1 MSLGTL
7 VGILVGIILFLQAI
21 FLNTDQYG
29 SFLHIPSLLMVVG
42 GTIAATFIAYNERYA
57 LQALK
62 AVISIFSKTKVDQKS
77 LLADVEKIISWGEIV
92 NKGGIRELQN
102 QWDEKENENPIV
114 KFSMEMVFMGEKPET
129 IYKET
134 ETLVETMHFK
144 KMQSVEVLDTMSS
157 FAPSFG
163 MIGTL
168 VGLVILLNNMADPA
182 ALGAGMSIALIT
194 TLYGVLFQNLLFKPA
209 ARKIEQKNGMYK
221 FKDMLLV
228 EGMTMLPEKKHP
240 IIIQN
245 HLNSFLDPDN
255 HFDVAGGG

>member
-7 VGILVGIILFLQAI
+7 VGILVGIILFLQSI
-21 FLNTDQYG
+21 FLNTDEYG
-29 SFLHIPSLLMVVG
+29 SFLHIPSLLMVIG

-57 LQALK
+57 MGALK
-62 AVISIFSKTKVDQKS
+62 AVMSIFSKTKVDQTI
-77 LLADVEKIISWGEIV
+77 LLADVEKIIGWGKIMKE
-92 NKGGIRELQN
+92 GGLRELQDKF
-102 QWDEKENENPIV
+102 DEKEYENPII
-114 KFSMEMVFMGEKPET
+114 KFSMEMVFMGEKSPNV
-129 IYKET
+129 YKET
-134 ETLVETMHFK
+134 EMLIENMHDR
-144 KMQSVEVLDTMSS
+144 KMITVQVLDSMAG
-157 FAPSFG
+157 FAPAFG

-168 VGLVILLNNMADPA
+168 VGLVILLNDMSDPA
-182 ALGAGMSIALIT
+182 ALGAGMSVALIT

-245 HLNSFLDPDN
+245 HLNSFLDPAN
-255 HFDVAGGG
+255 HFDVAGGS

>member
-7 VGILVGIILFLQAI
+7 IGFLVGIILFLQAI
-21 FLNTDQYG
+21 FLNTDEYG
-29 SFLHIPSLLMVVG
+29 AFLHIPSLLMVVG
-42 GTIAATFIAYNERYA
+42 GTIAATFIAYNERYVLA
-57 LQALK
+57 ALK
-62 AVISIFSKTKVDQKS
+62 AVISIFSKTKVDQTI
-77 LLADVEKIISWGEIV
+77 LLADVEKIIGWGELMK
-92 NKGGIRELQN
+92 KGGLRELQN
-102 QWDEKENENPIV
+102 NFDEKENENPII
-114 KFSMEMVFMGEKPET
+114 KFGMEMVFMGEKSENV
-129 IYKET
+129 YRET
-134 ETLVETMHFK
+134 ENLVETMHFRR
-144 KMQSVEVLDTMSS
+144 MISVEVLDTMAS

-168 VGLVILLNNMADPA
+168 VGLVILLNNMEDPA
-182 ALGAGMSIALIT
+182 ALGAGMSVALIT

-228 EGMTMLPEKKHP
+228 EGITMLPDKKHP

-245 HLNSFLDPDN
+245 HLNSFLDPAN

>member
-21 FLNTDQYG
+21 FLSTDEYG
-29 SFLHIPSLLMVVG
+29 AFLHIPSLVMVIG

-57 LQALK
+57 LKALK
-62 AVISIFSKTKVDQKS
+62 AVISIFSKNKVDQKT
-77 LLADVEKIISWGEIV
+77 LYADVEKIISWGEIV
-92 NKGGIRELQN
+92 NKGGIRELEN
-102 QWDEKENENPIV
+102 KWDEKENENPII
-114 KFSMEMVFMGEKPET
+114 KFSMEMVFMGEKSET

-134 ETLVETMHFK
+134 ENLVNNIHFRR
-144 KMQSVEVLDTMSS
+144 MQSVEVLDTMSS

-182 ALGAGMSIALIT
+182 ALGAGMSVALIT

-209 ARKIEQKNGMYK
+209 ARKVEQNNGMHNY
-221 FKDMLLV
+221 KDMLLV
-228 EGMTMLPEKKHP
+228 EGIAMLPDKKHP

-245 HLNSFLDPDN
+245 HLNSFLDPAN
-255 HFDVAGGG
+255 HFDVAG

>member
-7 VGILVGIILFLQAI
+7 LGILVGIILFLQAI
-21 FLNTDQYG
+21 LLSTNQYG
-29 SFLHIPSLLMVVG
+29 SFLHIPSLIMVIG

-57 LQALK
+57 MAALK
-62 AVISIFSKTKVDQKS
+62 AVMSIFSKTKVDQTI
-77 LLADVEKIISWGEIV
+77 LLADVEKIIGWGEIM
-92 NKGGIRELQN
+92 NKGGLRELQN
-102 QWDEKENENPIV
+102 NFDEKENENSII
-114 KFSMEMVFMGEKPET
+114 KFGMEMVFMGEKSENV
-129 IYKET
+129 YRET
-134 ETLVETMHFK
+134 ENLVETMHFK

-182 ALGAGMSIALIT
+182 ALGAGMSVALIT

-209 ARKIEQKNGMYK
+209 ARKVEQKNGMYK
-221 FKDMLLV
+221 YQDLLLV
-228 EGMTMLPEKKHP
+228 EGMSMLPNKPHP

-245 HLNSFLDPDN
+245 HLNSFLDPAN
-255 HFDVAGGG
+255 HFDVAGG

>member
-7 VGILVGIILFLQAI
+7 LGILVGIILFLQAI
-21 FLNTDQYG
+21 FLSTDEYG
-29 SFLHIPSLLMVVG
+29 GFLHIPSLIMVIG

-62 AVISIFSKTKVDQKS
+62 AVLSIFSKTNVDQNI

-92 NKGGIRELQN
+92 NKDGIRELEN
-102 QWDEKENENPIV
+102 QWDEKENENPII
-114 KFSMEMVFMGEKPET
+114 KFSMEMVFMGEKPEV

-134 ETLVETMHFK
+134 ENLVETMHFK

-209 ARKIEQKNGMYK
+209 ARKIEQNNGLYK
-221 FKDMLLV
+221 YKDMLLV
-228 EGMTMLPEKKHP
+228 EGIAMLPDKKHP

-245 HLNSFLDPDN
+245 HLNSFLAPDN

>member
-1 MSLGTL
+1 MYNVFFGAAPPSS
-7 VGILVGIILFLQAI
+7 FWD
-21 FLNTDQYG
+21 LN
-29 SFLHIPSLLMVVG
+29 SILMVIG
-42 GTIAATFIAYNERYA
+42 GTIAATFIAYKENYVMKAFKA
-57 LQALK
+57 LGE
-62 AVISIFSKTKVDQKS
+62 IFIQTKVDQKI
-77 LLADVEKIISWGEIV
+77 LFADVEKIIGWGEIM
-92 NKGGIRELQN
+92 NKGGLRELQS
-102 QWDEKENENPIV
+102 QFDEKEYENPII
-114 KFSMEMVFMGEKPET
+114 KFSMEMVFMGEKSET
-129 IYKET
+129 VYKET
-134 ETLVETMHFK
+134 ENLIETMHERK
-144 KMQSVEVLDTMSS
+144 NVTVEVLETMAS

-228 EGMTMLPEKKHP
+228 EGITMLPDKKHP

-245 HLNSFLDPDN
+245 HLNSFLDPAN

>member
-21 FLNTDQYG
+21 ISSTDQYG
-29 SFLHIPSLLMVVG
+29 SFLHIPSLIMVVG

-62 AVISIFSKTKVDQKS
+62 AVISIFSKNKVDQKT

-92 NKGGIRELQN
+92 NKGGIRELEN
-102 QWDEKENENPIV
+102 QWDEKENENPII
-114 KFSMEMVFMGEKPET
+114 KFSMEMVFMGEKSET

-134 ETLVETMHFK
+134 ETLVTNIHFRR
-144 KMQSVEVLDTMSS
+144 MVSVDVLDTMAS

-182 ALGAGMSIALIT
+182 ALGAGMSVALIT

-209 ARKIEQKNGMYK
+209 ARKVEQNNGMLNY
-221 FKDMLLV
+221 KDMLLV
-228 EGMTMLPEKKHP
+228 EGIAMLPDKKHP

-245 HLNSFLDPDN
+245 HLNSFLNPDN
-255 HFDVAGGG
+255 HFDVAGG

>member
-21 FLNTDQYG
+21 ISSTDQYG
-29 SFLHIPSLLMVVG
+29 SFLHIPSLIMVVG

-62 AVISIFSKTKVDQKS
+62 AVMSIFSKTKVDQTI
-77 LLADVEKIISWGEIV
+77 LLADVEKIIGWGEIM
-92 NKGGIRELQN
+92 NKGGLRELQN
-102 QWDEKENENPIV
+102 KFDEKENENPII
-114 KFSMEMVFMGEKPET
+114 KFGMEMVFMGEKSENV
-129 IYKET
+129 YRET
-134 ETLVETMHFK
+134 ENLVETMHFRR
-144 KMQSVEVLDTMSS
+144 MVSVEVLDTMAS

-182 ALGAGMSIALIT
+182 ALGAGMSVALIT

-209 ARKIEQKNGMYK
+209 ARKVEQNNGMLNY
-221 FKDMLLV
+221 KDMLLV
-228 EGMTMLPEKKHP
+228 EGIAMLPDKKHP

-245 HLNSFLDPDN
+245 HLNSFLNPDN
-255 HFDVAGGG
+255 HFDVAGG